1 MAIIAVKDIK
11 SFWDTESEVPMKT
24 MAAGEA
30 KNNFGVLM
38 DTAQREAV
46 AISKK
51 GRTAA
56 ILLPVQDY
64 EEYQELKLDRLRR
77 EIKIGIDEA
86 ERGEVSDGEAF
97 FDELEKE
104 RMIDGT
110 VQADGNRKKG
120 LARNKRVHEGNMG

>member
-1 MAIIAVKDIK
+1 
-11 SFWDTESEVPMKT
+11 
-24 MAAGEA
+24 
-30 KNNFGVLM
+30 
-38 DTAQREAV
+38 
-46 AISKK
+46 
-51 GRTAA
+51 
-56 ILLPVQDY
+56 VQDY

-110 VQADGNRKKG
+110 VQADGNRKKV
-120 LARNKRVHEGNMG
+120 LARNKRVHEGKMG